1 MKVGV
6 LVRVA
11 PEVRDEWRAAAE
23 DRQVSVNEMIR
34 EAVTRHLGGQ
44 NTP

>member
-34 EAVTRHLGGQ
+34 EAVTRHLDGYE
-44 NTP
+44 TP